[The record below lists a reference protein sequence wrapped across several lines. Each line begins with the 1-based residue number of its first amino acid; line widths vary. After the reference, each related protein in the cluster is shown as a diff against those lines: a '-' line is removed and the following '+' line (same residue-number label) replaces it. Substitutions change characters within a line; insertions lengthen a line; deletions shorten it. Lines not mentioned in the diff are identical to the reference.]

1 MRRRLY
7 RSPQPRQEGAGPLPV
22 AASLAKAVPVPQRTR
37 PAGAPPKPHRGG
49 NRLPPG
55 HPARGRPPSY
65 QRCRS
70 WGPDPERRDRN
81 QRTRTRRA
89 VALAQQRG
97 QLSPLLAGVLAAL
110 LDASDQRLSE
120 SWWRLSTIARLVLGA
135 ERYGED
141 KRAGQRT
148 AGRWMA
154 ELRELGWVER
164 VHRYEVGRGQL
175 RWTSNLWRF
184 VIPEELRAEVETVE
198 DTARAKAQARRV
210 PQGRVAPATTPGATE
225 APSPPEAG
233 PSAEEAKPLVTS
245 VAPEPEDAPVDVEA
259 ELTRARAALVSALT
273 RASP

>member
-7 RSPQPRQEGAGPLPV
+7 RSPQPRREGAGPLPV
-22 AASLAKAVPVPQRTR
+22 AASLARAVPVPQRTR
-37 PAGAPPKPHRGG
+37 PVGTPPTRHRGG

-65 QRCRS
+65 ERCRS
-70 WGPDPERRDRN
+70 FGPDPERRDRN

-184 VIPEELRAEVETVE
+184 VIPEELRAEVEAVE
-198 DTARAKAQARRV
+198 DIARAKAQARRI
-210 PQGRVAPATTPGATE
+210 PQGRVAPPAASAAQ
-225 APSPPEAG
+225 APPPPQAG
-233 PSAEEAKPLVTS
+233 PSAEKAATLVS
-245 VAPEPEDAPVDVEA
+245 SSAPGAQEPPVDVGA
-259 ELTRARAALVSALT
+259 ELGRARAALVSALT

>member
-7 RSPQPRQEGAGPLPV
+7 RSPQPRRGGAGPLPV
-22 AASLAKAVPVPQRTR
+22 AASLARAVPVPQRTR
-37 PAGAPPKPHRGG
+37 PAGTSPTRHRGG
-49 NRLPPG
+49 NQLPPG

-65 QRCRS
+65 ERCRS
-70 WGPDPERRDRN
+70 FGPDPERRDRN

-141 KRAGQRT
+141 RRAGQRT

-164 VHRYEVGRGQL
+164 VHRYEVRRGQL

-184 VIPEELRAEVETVE
+184 VIPEELRAEVEEVE
-198 DTARAKAQARRV
+198 DVARAKAQARRA
-210 PQGRVAPATTPGATE
+210 PQGRAAPPAGASATE
-225 APSPPEAG
+225 APPPPTASPLAGEAT
-233 PSAEEAKPLVTS
+233 PRATPP
-245 VAPEPEDAPVDVEA
+245 APEPEEPPVDVGA
-259 ELTRARAALVSALT
+259 ELSRARAVLVSALT

>member
-7 RSPQPRQEGAGPLPV
+7 RSSRPRREGAGPLPV
-22 AASLAKAVPVPQRTR
+22 AASLANAVPVPQRTR
-37 PAGAPPKPHRGG
+37 PAGAPPRPRRGG

-89 VALAQQRG
+89 IALAQQRG

-210 PQGRVAPATTPGATE
+210 PQGRVAPPGAPGAAE
-225 APSPPEAG
+225 APPPPEAG

-245 VAPEPEDAPVDVEA
+245 LAPEPEGPSVDVEA

>member
-7 RSPQPRQEGAGPLPV
+7 PSSRPHGEGAGPLPV

-164 VHRYEVGRGQL
+164 LHRYEVGRGQL

-184 VIPEELRAEVETVE
+184 VIPEELRAEVEEVE
-198 DTARAKAQARRV
+198 DIARAKAQARRA
-210 PQGRVAPATTPGATE
+210 PKGRVTPPAVANATGAPTPPPPAGPVAGGAAPGAT
-225 APSPPEAG
+225 SPGPE
-233 PSAEEAKPLVTS
+233 
-245 VAPEPEDAPVDVEA
+245 EPPVDVGA
-259 ELTRARAALVSALT
+259 ELSRARAVLVSTLT

>member
-7 RSPQPRQEGAGPLPV
+7 RSSQPRREGSGPLPV
-22 AASLAKAVPVPQRTR
+22 GASLAKAVSVPQRTR
-37 PAGAPPKPHRGG
+37 PAGTPPSRHRGG
-49 NRLPPG
+49 NQLPPG

-65 QRCRS
+65 QRCPS

-184 VIPEELRAEVETVE
+184 VIPEELRAEVEEVE
-198 DTARAKAQARRV
+198 DIARAKAQARHA
-210 PQGRVAPATTPGATE
+210 PQGRVTPPAGAGAAQ
-225 APSPPEAG
+225 APSPSQAG
-233 PSAEEAKPLVTS
+233 PLVEKATPRVTS
-245 VAPEPEDAPVDVEA
+245 VAPEPQEPPVDVGA
-259 ELTRARAALVSALT
+259 ELGRARAALVLALT